1 MKFLC
6 DVHISYK
13 VVHFLTGLGYETVH
27 VNQILNKWNTRD
39 KDICSYADSNGLIV
53 ITKDYDFRDSFFLKN
68 TPEKLIKINLGNI
81 STSELIKSIADI
93 LDAIDRLNSNSSF
106 MIEIGKGY
114 TTFTDKNIEI

>member
-13 VVHFLTGLGYETVH
+13 VVNFLTGLGYETVH

-39 KDICSYADSNGLIV
+39 KDICRYADSNGLIV

-81 STSELIKSIADI
+81 STSELIKSISDI
-93 LDAIDRLNSNSSF
+93 LDAIDRLNSNTSF
-106 MIEIGKGY
+106 MIEIGKGN
-114 TTFTDKNIEI
+114 TTFTDKSIEI

>member
-13 VVHFLTGLGYETVH
+13 VVNFLTGLGYETIH

-39 KDICSYADSNGLIV
+39 EDICSYADSNGLIV
-53 ITKDYDFRDSFFLKN
+53 ITKDYDFRDSFFLRS

-81 STSELIKSIADI
+81 STSELIKSISDI
-93 LDAIDRLNSNSSF
+93 LNIVDRLNSNSSF
-106 MIEIGKGY
+106 LIEIGKGY
-114 TTFTDKNIEI
+114 TTFTDNQRV